1 MYCYYNYY
9 PYCYYNNKKREDIK
23 NLNHQEVKL
32 IKFNENNHLTRVVK
46 THKIVS
52 EKKICLLSYLKC
64 KFYFNNS
71 KKKKKF
77 DFISKLLE
85 YL

>member
-1 MYCYYNYY
+1 MYCYCNYY
-9 PYCYYNNKKREDIK
+9 PYCYCNNKKREDIK

-52 EKKICLLSYLKC
+52 EKSVYCL
-64 KFYFNNS
+64 
-71 KKKKKF
+71 
-77 DFISKLLE
+77 I
-85 YL
+85 